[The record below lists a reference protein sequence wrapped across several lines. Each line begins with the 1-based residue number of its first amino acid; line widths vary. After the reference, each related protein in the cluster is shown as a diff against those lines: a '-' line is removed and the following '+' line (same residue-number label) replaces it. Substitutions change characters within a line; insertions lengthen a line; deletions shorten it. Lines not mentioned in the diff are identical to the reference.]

1 MNGKEYP
8 NIYCVTEKRHTS
20 NVPGSEKEVFTKNKR
35 RLLKVKCASCG
46 ITKTRFMP
54 GN

>member
-8 NIYCVTEKRHTS
+8 NIYCVKEKRNTS

-35 RLLKVKCASCG
+35 KLLKAKCASCG